1 MVNSFEVCQ
10 TYLRAC
16 WDKHISSQS
25 RNFWQQQCSRTC
37 DDVIQTVCLLEEA
50 QSCSSLETL
59 WYPIVLCPYAKTFL
73 SGWENKLKKE
83 ANSMRIK
90 ATSRK
95 CLNIKYCAKVI
106 QKIIVD
112 LAIIT
117 SREVIIAGSQSFKM
131 AATRFVKV
139 VNARKW

>member
-1 MVNSFEVCQ
+1 
-10 TYLRAC
+10 
-16 WDKHISSQS
+16 
-25 RNFWQQQCSRTC
+25 
-37 DDVIQTVCLLEEA
+37 
-50 QSCSSLETL
+50 
-59 WYPIVLCPYAKTFL
+59 
-73 SGWENKLKKE
+73 
-83 ANSMRIK
+83 MRIK

-139 VNARKW
+139 VNARK